1 MKLEYLSLLRNW
13 NAFLLVSVIE
23 AETRN
28 PSGGVELD
36 AVEFHIRRVRPDG
49 PFVWDARAKCSNE
62 SRTGF
67 GGADF
72 VTLRSQG
79 GFATV
84 DGVLGALSEV
94 AAMLPVVYPDVA
106 LVLFAP
112 GWILKRFDSSSIAWE
127 PLPERNWTCRS
138 CDNSVTMSP
147 LLWFRSRSPICQQC
161 GTLMRE
167 VERPIGVARVP
178 GP

>member
-1 MKLEYLSLLRNW
+1 MKLKYLPLLRNW
-13 NAFLLVSVIE
+13 NAALLVSVIE
-23 AETRN
+23 AESRN
-28 PSGGVELD
+28 PSGGVKLD
-36 AVEFHIRRVRPDG
+36 AVEFHIRRVRSDG

-72 VTLRSQG
+72 VTLRTQG

-84 DGVLGALSEV
+84 DGALGALSEV
-94 AAMLPVVYPDVA
+94 AAMLPAIYPDVT
-106 LVLFAP
+106 LVLYAP
-112 GWILKRFDSSSIAWE
+112 GWILKRFDSLNMAWE

-147 LLWFRSRSPICQQC
+147 LLWFRSWSPMCQQC
-161 GTLMRE
+161 ETLMRE
-167 VERPIGVARVP
+167 VERPGSVAGVP